1 MNLFWSKF
9 KVNFLW
15 RWLKRVEEMQ
25 MKLDFLLQKYDDFGL
40 FQRNGLW
47 TGNLFFYSSTSF
59 SLSFTS
65 FKRYWYFYFFRSILF
80 CVPPF
85 AYKSV
90 LLSSLC
96 LYHYFSTL
104 NVYLSI
110 FWVSSYVSIIC
121 VYLIRL
127 SIYLC
132 LSPSNI
138 SLPIFLSLFLSF
150 SFMSQWRIQ
159 FVVGDFVSLAFE
171 SRNIAAAYSSP
182 SSSPSSS
189 SWQQKLF
196 NKRCKL
202 RCQSN
207 ELISTDR
214 NLQSNSKSKH
224 RQREAEGSWAANVWR
239 INIVF
244 RSINI
249 NNVKDPAVCWSII
262 IGTYNH
268 AT

>member
-138 SLPIFLSLFLSF
+138 SLPIFLSFFLFHVTMKNTIRCRRF
-150 SFMSQWRIQ
+150 R
-159 FVVGDFVSLAFE
+159 FVSIWVTKYC
-171 SRNIAAAYSSP
+171 SG
-182 SSSPSSS
+182 
-189 SWQQKLF
+189 LF
-196 NKRCKL
+196 VSFFFFLTAK
-202 RCQSN
+202 
-207 ELISTDR
+207 
-214 NLQSNSKSKH
+214 
-224 RQREAEGSWAANVWR
+224 
-239 INIVF
+239 IVQ
-244 RSINI
+244 
-249 NNVKDPAVCWSII
+249 
-262 IGTYNH
+262 
-268 AT
+268 